1 MVTYQSMEILCW
13 CSHID
18 VFRLW
23 HQYVYTF
30 EWFCVGLN
38 KFTTNGV
45 NMAMTHTKIKEKKRK
60 KSTKPT
66 YSACGLD
73 RRLVWHTWR

>member
-1 MVTYQSMEILCW
+1 MDTTTYQSMEISCW

-23 HQYVYTF
+23 HQYAYTF

-38 KFTTNGV
+38 QFATNGV
-45 NMAMTHTKIKEKKRK
+45 NMAMAHTNIKERK
-60 KSTKPT
+60 NNEHQT
-66 YSACGLD
+66 D
-73 RRLVWHTWR
+73 VFRLWS

>member
-1 MVTYQSMEILCW
+1 MEILCW

-23 HQYVYTF
+23 RQYVYTF

-38 KFTTNGV
+38 QVATNGV
-45 NMAMTHTKIKEKKRK
+45 NMAMAHTEIKGKKNK
-60 KSTKPT
+60 EHQT
-66 YSACGLD
+66 D
-73 RRLVWHTWR
+73 VFRLWS